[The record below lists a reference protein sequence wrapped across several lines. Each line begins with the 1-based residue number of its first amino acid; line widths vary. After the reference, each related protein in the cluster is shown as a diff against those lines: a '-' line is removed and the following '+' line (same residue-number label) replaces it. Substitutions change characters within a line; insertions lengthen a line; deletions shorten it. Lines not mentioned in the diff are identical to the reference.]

1 MFDGV
6 LWFAGDALLQQFQG
20 WDNGCRPSHSTVLS
34 CHGAYATGALGD
46 QKIPARRLRVIG
58 GKFLVLHSAF
68 AWNLM
73 ESHGKPVD
81 F

>member
-1 MFDGV
+1 MDV
-6 LWFAGDALLQQFQG
+6 ALHIQQF
-20 WDNGCRPSHSTVLS
+20 LS

-73 ESHGKPVD
+73 EVMGSQWISSRSRQRILGKWGMIRAST
-81 F
+81 